1 MQPCPRVA
9 YASGVGWLGQPVAA
23 PIFADMD
30 RSRLAAHRLSNSI
43 QSFLLVGALALL
55 LGLLAWILGGPTLL
69 FFVLAGVIVLYL
81 ANPIASPRLVLS
93 LYRGRWVDPREA
105 PELYEVLAELSARA
119 GLRWVPRIFYIPSR
133 VMNAFATGGAD
144 DAVVAVSDGLLRGL
158 GPRELTAV
166 LAHEVS
172 HIANG
177 DIQVMAF
184 ADMVSRIASL
194 LGLVGQVLLLLSLPL
209 LLLGGVPI
217 PWLGILIL
225 LSAPTLSA
233 LVQLA
238 LSRNREYDAD
248 LGAAE
253 LTGDP
258 VGLASALDRLERY
271 QGRLWERILM
281 PDWRV
286 PDPSLLRSHP
296 ETGER
301 IARLLA
307 LEAHADGYGSHA
319 RFLPATLSR
328 GLGLPGQGPGLGP
341 RRHLLGP
348 WY

>member
-1 MQPCPRVA
+1 
-9 YASGVGWLGQPVAA
+9 
-23 PIFADMD
+23 MD
-30 RSRLAAHRLSNSI
+30 RSRLTAHRLSNTI
-43 QSFLLVGALALL
+43 QSFLLVGTLALL
-55 LGLLAWILGGPTLL
+55 LGLLAWMLGGPTLL
-69 FFVLAGVIVLYL
+69 FVVLAGVTVLYL

-93 LYRGRWVDPREA
+93 LYRGHWVGPREA
-105 PELYEVLAELSARA
+105 PELHEVLADLSARA
-119 GLRWVPRIFYIPSR
+119 GLRCVPRIFYIHSR
-133 VMNAFATGGAD
+133 VMNAFATGGPD

-158 GPRELTAV
+158 RPRELTAV

-184 ADMVSRIASL
+184 ADMVSRIASML
-194 LGLVGQVLLLLSLPL
+194 SLAGRLLLVLSLPL

-217 PWLGILIL
+217 PWLGIVIL

-286 PDPSLLRSHP
+286 PDPSLLRTHP

-301 IARLLA
+301 IARLLE
-307 LEAHADGYGSHA
+307 LEAHTGGYGSAA
-319 RFLPATLSR
+319 RPLAIPLGG
-328 GLGLPGQGPGLGP
+328 GLGLPGNGPGLGP